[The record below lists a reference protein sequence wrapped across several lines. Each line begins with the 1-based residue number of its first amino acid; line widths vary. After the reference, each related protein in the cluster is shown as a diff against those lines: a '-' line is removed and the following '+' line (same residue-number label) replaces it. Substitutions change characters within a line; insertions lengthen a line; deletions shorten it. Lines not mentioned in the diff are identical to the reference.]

1 MDNISVLIKYDY
13 TGETLKKN
21 EKTVVLFDYN
31 KCLNVDYLGSED
43 NTKFIEAIH
52 DKPII
57 MKFMGKTRD
66 RMHVFII
73 DKVKVI
79 RNQKLNIIL
88 E

>member
-1 MDNISVLIKYDY
+1 MDNINILIKYDY
-13 TGETLKKN
+13 TGEPVKRN
-21 EKTVVLFDYN
+21 HKTVVLFDSH
-31 KCLNVDYLGSED
+31 KCLNVEFLGSED

-73 DKVKVI
+73 DKVKVM